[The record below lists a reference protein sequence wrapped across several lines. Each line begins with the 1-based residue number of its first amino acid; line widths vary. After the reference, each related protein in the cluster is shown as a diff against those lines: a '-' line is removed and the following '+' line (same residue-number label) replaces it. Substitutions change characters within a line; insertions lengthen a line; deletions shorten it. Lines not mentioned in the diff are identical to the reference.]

1 MRILTIEDSPDLQL
15 LYQTVIRMVGYECI
29 GYETATEAR
38 RYLLEN
44 PAPDLIMLDLTL
56 PDLDLSEFRSFFA
69 QIPNFDKIPL
79 LVSSGR
85 DDLHLWAQSLGAF
98 HALKKPVD
106 IPSLRTFLKDFNEQR
121 SRRKDA
127 DLSL

>member
-15 LYQTVIRMVGYECI
+15 LYKTVIKMLGYECV
-29 GYETATEAR
+29 GFETATEAR
-38 RYLLEN
+38 QHLLEN
-44 PAPDLIMLDLTL
+44 AKPDLIMLDLTL
-56 PDLDLSEFRSFFA
+56 PDLELTEFRSFFS
-69 QIPNFDKIPL
+69 QIPNFSDIPL

-106 IPSLRTFLKDFNEQR
+106 IPSLRTFLKDFNERQKK
-121 SRRKDA
+121 SA
-127 DLSL
+127 PEASL